1 MMDVE
6 EGKEGNLA
14 WLCGLGLKNSL
25 VSISFTTM
33 DKMEEG
39 HTFVEMR

>member
-1 MMDVE
+1 MDVE
-6 EGKEGNLA
+6 GGKEGNLA
-14 WLCGLGLKNSL
+14 WLCGLGLKNSV

-39 HTFVEMR
+39 NIFVEMR